1 MKMHRNALLIALV
14 SALLSLVAAC
24 GSSSGSGDSRG
35 GAPDY
40 TPTTTNDGWQVAT
53 PAGQG
58 VDEDVL
64 ATAYQEANRLPNLF
78 SLLVVKNGYLVA
90 EAYFNG
96 AHRSQPFDTAS
107 VTKSITSALAGIA
120 LRDNLLTSVDQ
131 KLFEFFPEIDWQQL
145 DSRKSSITVRQMLQ
159 MRSGYPWEE
168 FDGYLD
174 RIISTSE
181 RIDLLAEF
189 PLVADPGSR
198 FGYSNLTA
206 HLVGVITARAANE
219 SLRAFAERSL
229 FDPLGISVASWPTDA
244 DGYHAGSGATM
255 FTARDM
261 ARFGQLYLDGGAYG
275 GMQLVPAEWVEDSFT
290 SYSGTT
296 YNGDILNSI
305 SQLEYGYL
313 WWSGVAGTHR
323 FNFAWGH
330 GGQLI
335 CVLQDLDM
343 VIVTT
348 ATGLGGQ
355 FGQDAWRQES
365 AVLELAGR
373 LIASLQ

>member
-1 MKMHRNALLIALV
+1 MHRHVLPIAVLT
-14 SALLSLVAAC
+14 ALLSLVASC
-24 GSSSGSGDSRG
+24 GGSSGSGDSRG
-35 GAPDY
+35 GVPNY
-40 TPTTTNDGWQVAT
+40 TPTTANDGWQVAT
-53 PAGQG
+53 AAGQG
-58 VDEDVL
+58 VDEAVL
-64 ATAYQEANRLPNLF
+64 DTAYREARRLPNLY

-96 AHRSQPFDTAS
+96 AGRNQPFDTAS
-107 VTKSITSALAGIA
+107 VTKSFTSALAGIA

-131 KLFEFFPEIDWQQL
+131 NMFEFFPEIDWQQQ
-145 DSRKSSITVRQMLQ
+145 DGRKSSITIRQMLQ

-168 FDGYLD
+168 FDGYLN
-174 RIISTSE
+174 RLFVTPAW
-181 RIDLLAEF
+181 IDLAADF
-189 PLVADPGSR
+189 PLVADPGTR

-219 SLRAFAERSL
+219 SLRAFGERSL
-229 FDPLGISVASWPTDA
+229 FDPLGISVATWPTDA
-244 DGYHAGSGATM
+244 DGYHFGSGSMM

-275 GMQLVPAEWVEDSFT
+275 GMQIIPAEWVQDSFQ
-290 SYSGTT
+290 SHSGTT
-296 YNGDILNSI
+296 YDGDILSAI
-305 SQLEYGYL
+305 RQLEYGYL
-313 WWSGVAGTHR
+313 WWSGVSGPHR

-330 GGQLI
+330 GGQMI
-335 CVLQDLDM
+335 CVIPDLDM

-348 ATGLGGQ
+348 ATGLAGQ

-373 LIASLQ
+373 LIALL

>member
-1 MKMHRNALLIALV
+1 MKMHGHALPIAVLT
-14 SALLSLVAAC
+14 ALLSLSASC
-24 GSSSGSGDSRG
+24 GGSSGSGDSRG
-35 GAPDY
+35 GVPNY
-40 TPTTTNDGWQVAT
+40 TPATADDGWQVAA

-58 VDEDVL
+58 VDEAALD
-64 ATAYQEANRLPNLF
+64 TAYQEAQRLPNLF
-78 SLLVVKNGYLVA
+78 SLLVVKNGYLIA
-90 EAYFNG
+90 EGYFNG
-96 AHRSQPFDTAS
+96 ARMNHAFDTAS
-107 VTKSITSALAGIA
+107 VTKSITSALTGIA

-131 KLFEFFPEIDWQQL
+131 KLFEFFPEIAWQQL
-145 DSRKSSITVRQMLQ
+145 DGRKSSITIRQMLQ

-174 RIISTSE
+174 RMLNTSE

-189 PLVADPGSR
+189 PLVADPGSK

-244 DGYHAGSGATM
+244 DGYYFGSGATM

-261 ARFGQLYLDGGAYG
+261 ARFGQLYLDGGTYG
-275 GMQLVPAEWVEDSFT
+275 GMQLVSAEWVQDSFE

-296 YNGDILNSI
+296 YNTDILNAI

-313 WWSGVAGTHR
+313 WWSGVSGSHR

-335 CVLQDLDM
+335 CVIRDLNM

-365 AVLELAGR
+365 AVLELVGR
-373 LIASLQ
+373 LIALL

>member
-1 MKMHRNALLIALV
+1 MNSYRNGFLIAV
-14 SALLSLVAAC
+14 FSALLLLDISC
-24 GSSSGSGDSRG
+24 GGSSSSGGPRG
-35 GAPDY
+35 A
-40 TPTTTNDGWQVAT
+40 TPNHTPIETNDGWQIAT

-58 VDEDVL
+58 VDEAVL
-64 ATAYQEANRLPNLF
+64 ATAYQDANRLPNLF

-96 AHRSQPFDTAS
+96 AHRNQPFDTAS
-107 VTKSITSALAGIA
+107 VTKSITSALTGIA

-131 KLFEFFPEIDWQQL
+131 KMFEFFPEIDWQQL
-145 DSRKSSITVRQMLQ
+145 DDRKSLITIGHMLK

-168 FDGYLD
+168 FDGYLLRLLD
-174 RIISTSE
+174 TSE

-189 PLVADPGSR
+189 PLVADPGSK

-219 SLRAFAERSL
+219 PLRAFAERSL
-229 FDPLGISVASWPTDA
+229 FDPLGISVASWARDA
-244 DGYHAGSGATM
+244 DGYYAGSGATM

-261 ARFGQLYLDGGAYG
+261 ARFGQLYLDGGQSG
-275 GMQLVPAEWVEDSFT
+275 GRQLVPADWVRDSFK
-290 SYSGTT
+290 SYSSTT
-296 YNGDILNSI
+296 YNGDILNAI
-305 SQLEYGYL
+305 TQLEYGYL
-313 WWSGVAGTHR
+313 WWSGTSGTHR

-335 CVLQDLDM
+335 CVIPDLNM

-348 ATGLGGQ
+348 ATGLGGE
-355 FGQDAWRQES
+355 FGQDAWRQERE
-365 AVLELAGR
+365 VLELVGR
-373 LIASLQ
+373 LIASL

>member
-1 MKMHRNALLIALV
+1 MNLHRNALLIAVLA
-14 SALLSLVAAC
+14 ALLSLVASC

-35 GAPDY
+35 GPINF
-40 TPTTTNDGWQVAT
+40 TPTTANDGWQVAT

-58 VDEDVL
+58 VDEAVL
-64 ATAYQEANRLPNLF
+64 NTAYQEAQRLPNLF

-90 EAYFNG
+90 EGYFNG
-96 AHRSQPFDTAS
+96 AHMNQAFDTAS
-107 VTKSITSALAGIA
+107 VTKSITSALTGIA

-131 KLFEFFPEIDWQQL
+131 RMFEFFPEIDWQQL
-145 DSRKSSITVRQMLQ
+145 DNRKSSITIRQMLQ

-174 RIISTSE
+174 RLLSTSE
-181 RIDLLAEF
+181 WIDLLAEF
-189 PLVADPGSR
+189 PLVADPGSK

-219 SLRAFAERSL
+219 SLRAFGERSL
-229 FDPLGISVASWPTDA
+229 FDPLGISVAAWAMDA
-244 DGYHAGSGATM
+244 DGYYFGSGATM

-261 ARFGQLYLDGGAYG
+261 ARFGQLYLDGGQYG
-275 GMQLVPAEWVEDSFT
+275 GVQLVPVEWVQDSFQ
-290 SYSGTT
+290 SHSGTT
-296 YNGDILNSI
+296 YDGDILNAI

-313 WWSGVAGTHR
+313 WWSGVAGPHR

-335 CVLQDLDM
+335 CVLEDLDM

-365 AVLELAGR
+365 EVLELAGR
-373 LIASLQ
+373 LIASL

>member
-1 MKMHRNALLIALV
+1 MDMRGNVLPVAVLSAFLCLLA
-14 SALLSLVAAC
+14 SC
-24 GSSSGSGDSRG
+24 GSSDGSGG
-35 GAPDY
+35 KVPNY
-40 TPTTTNDGWQVAT
+40 TPTTANDGWQVAT

-58 VDEDVL
+58 VDEATLD
-64 ATAYQEANRLPNLF
+64 TAYQEARQIPNIF
-78 SLLVVKNGYLVA
+78 SLLVVKNGYLIA
-90 EAYFNG
+90 ERYFNG
-96 AHRSQPFDTAS
+96 ARMSEAFDTAS
-107 VTKSITSALAGIA
+107 VTKSFTSALTGIA

-131 KLFEFFPEIDWQQL
+131 KMFEFFPEIAWQQL
-145 DSRKSSITVRQMLQ
+145 DSRKSSITIRQMLQ

-174 RIISTSE
+174 RLLSTSE

-206 HLVGVITARAANE
+206 HLVGVITARAADE

-229 FDPLGISVASWPTDA
+229 FDPLGISVAAWATDA
-244 DGYHAGSGATM
+244 DGYHAGSGAAR

-275 GMQLVPAEWVEDSFT
+275 GMQLVPAEWVQDSFE

-296 YNGDILNSI
+296 YNTDILNAI

-313 WWSGVAGTHR
+313 WWSGVAGSHR

-330 GGQLI
+330 GGQMI
-335 CVLQDLDM
+335 CVIQDLDM

-348 ATGLGGQ
+348 AEGLGGQ
-355 FGQDAWRQES
+355 FGEDAWRQES
-365 AVLELAGR
+365 RVLELVGR
-373 LIASLQ
+373 LIASL

>member
-1 MKMHRNALLIALV
+1 MHEHALPIAVLT
-14 SALLSLVAAC
+14 AILTLVASC
-24 GSSSGSGDSRG
+24 GSSSGSGDSG
-35 GAPDY
+35 GGVPNY
-40 TPTTTNDGWQVAT
+40 TPTTANDGWQVAD

-58 VDEDVL
+58 VNEAALD
-64 ATAYQEANRLPNLF
+64 TAYQEARQLPNLF
-78 SLLVVKNGYLVA
+78 SLLVVKNGYLIA
-90 EAYFNG
+90 ERYFNG
-96 AHRSQPFDTAS
+96 ARMSEAFDTAS
-107 VTKSITSALAGIA
+107 VTKSFTSALAGIA

-131 KLFEFFPEIDWQQL
+131 RMFEFFPEIAWQQL
-145 DSRKSSITVRQMLQ
+145 DSRKSSITIRQMLQ

-168 FDGYLD
+168 FDGFLN
-174 RIISTSE
+174 RLIGTSAW
-181 RIDLLAEF
+181 IDLAEEF
-189 PLVADPGSR
+189 PLVADPGSK

-244 DGYHAGSGATM
+244 DGYHFGSGATM

-261 ARFGQLYLDGGAYG
+261 ARFGQLYLDGGAFG
-275 GMQLVPAEWVEDSFT
+275 GIQLVPTEWVQDSFE

-296 YNGDILNSI
+296 YNTEILNAI

-313 WWSGVAGTHR
+313 WWSGVSGSHR

-335 CVLQDLDM
+335 CVIQDLDM

-348 ATGLGGQ
+348 AKGLGGQ

-365 AVLELAGR
+365 EVLELAGR
-373 LIASLQ
+373 LIASL

>member
-1 MKMHRNALLIALV
+1 MNIGDAVLV
-14 SALLSLVAAC
+14 AVLSALLSLVASC
-24 GSSSGSGDSRG
+24 GGSSSPDASHG
-35 GAPDY
+35 GVPNHAPA
-40 TPTTTNDGWQVAT
+40 TLNDGWQVAA

-58 VDEDVL
+58 VDTAILD
-64 ATAYQEANRLPNLF
+64 AAYQEAGRLPNLF

-96 AHRSQPFDTAS
+96 ATVDQAFDTAS

-120 LRDNLLTSVDQ
+120 LRDRLLTSVDQ
-131 KLFEFFPEIDWQQL
+131 RMFEFFPEIDWQRL
-145 DSRKSSITVRQMLQ
+145 DNRKSAITLRQMLQ

-168 FDGYLD
+168 FDGYMNRLLA
-174 RIISTSE
+174 TSE
-181 RIDLLAEF
+181 RIGLLEEF

-206 HLVGVITARAANE
+206 HLVGVIVARAANE
-219 SLRAFAERSL
+219 SLLAFAERSL
-229 FDPLGISVASWPTDA
+229 FGPLGISVVSWARDA
-244 DGYHAGSGATM
+244 DGYYTGSGATT

-261 ARFGQLYLDGGAYG
+261 ARFGQLYLDEGEYGGA
-275 GMQLVPAEWVEDSFT
+275 QLVPAQWVQDSFA

-296 YNGDILNSI
+296 YNGDILNAI
-305 SQLEYGYL
+305 RQLEYGYL
-313 WWSGVAGTHR
+313 WWSGVSGSHR

-335 CVLQDLDM
+335 CVLRDLDM

-355 FGQDAWRQES
+355 FGDNAWRQES

-373 LIASLQ
+373 LIASQ

>member
-1 MKMHRNALLIALV
+1 MNMHVHALPIAVL
-14 SALLSLVAAC
+14 SAILSLVAAC
-24 GSSSGSGDSRG
+24 GGSSSSGDSRG
-35 GAPDY
+35 GVPNY
-40 TPTTTNDGWQVAT
+40 TPTTANDGWQVAT

-58 VDEDVL
+58 VDEAVL
-64 ATAYQEANRLPNLF
+64 NTAYQEARQLPNLF
-78 SLLVVKNGYLVA
+78 SLLVVKNGNLIA
-90 EAYFNG
+90 ERYFNG
-96 AHRSQPFDTAS
+96 ARMNDAFDTAS
-107 VTKSITSALAGIA
+107 VTKSITSALTGIA

-131 KLFEFFPEIDWQQL
+131 RMFEFFPEIAWQQL
-145 DSRKSSITVRQMLQ
+145 DNRKSSITIRHMLQ

-174 RIISTSE
+174 RMLNTSE
-181 RIDLLAEF
+181 QIDLLAEF
-189 PLVADPGSR
+189 PLVADPGSK

-244 DGYHAGSGATM
+244 DGYYFGSGATM
-255 FTARDM
+255 FTVRDM
-261 ARFGQLYLDGGAYG
+261 ARFGQLYLDAGAYG
-275 GMQLVPAEWVEDSFT
+275 GMQLVPAEWVQDSFE

-296 YNGDILNSI
+296 YNTDILNAI

-313 WWSGVAGTHR
+313 WWSGVSGSHR

-330 GGQLI
+330 GGQMI
-335 CVLQDLDM
+335 CVIQDLNM

-355 FGQDAWRQES
+355 FGQEAWRQES
-365 AVLELAGR
+365 SVLELVGR
-373 LIASLQ
+373 LIASL

>member
-1 MKMHRNALLIALV
+1 MKMHGHALPIAVLT
-14 SALLSLVAAC
+14 ALLSLAASC
-24 GSSSGSGDSRG
+24 GGSSGSGDSRDG
-35 GAPDY
+35 TPNY
-40 TPTTTNDGWQVAT
+40 TPTTANDGWQVAT

-58 VDEDVL
+58 VDEAL
-64 ATAYQEANRLPNLF
+64 LNTAYQEAQRLPNLF
-78 SLLVVKNGYLVA
+78 SMLVVKNGYLIA
-90 EAYFNG
+90 EGYFNG
-96 AHRSQPFDTAS
+96 ARMNQAFDT
-107 VTKSITSALAGIA
+107 
-120 LRDNLLTSVDQ
+120 NLLTSVDQ
-131 KLFEFFPEIDWQQL
+131 KLFEFFPEIAWQQL
-145 DSRKSSITVRQMLQ
+145 DSRKSSITIRQMLQ

-174 RIISTSE
+174 RIVSTPE
-181 RIDLLAEF
+181 WIDLAAEF
-189 PLVADPGSR
+189 PLVADPGTR

-244 DGYHAGSGATM
+244 DGYYFGSGATM

-275 GMQLVPAEWVEDSFT
+275 GRQLVPAEWVQDSFD

-296 YNGDILNSI
+296 YNTDILNAI

-313 WWSGVAGTHR
+313 WWSGVSGSHR

-335 CVLQDLDM
+335 CVIQDLNM

-348 ATGLGGQ
+348 ATGLGGE

-365 AVLELAGR
+365 SVLELAGR
-373 LIASLQ
+373 LIALL

>member
-1 MKMHRNALLIALV
+1 MNSYRNGFLIAV
-14 SALLSLVAAC
+14 FSALLLLDISC
-24 GSSSGSGDSRG
+24 GGSSSSGGPRG
-35 GAPDY
+35 A
-40 TPTTTNDGWQVAT
+40 TPNHTPIETNDGRQIAT

-58 VDEDVL
+58 VDEAVL
-64 ATAYQEANRLPNLF
+64 ATAYQDANRLPNLF

-96 AHRSQPFDTAS
+96 AHRNQPFDTAS
-107 VTKSITSALAGIA
+107 VTKSITSALTGIA

-131 KLFEFFPEIDWQQL
+131 KMFEFFPEIEWQQL
-145 DSRKSSITVRQMLQ
+145 DNRKSLITIGQMLK

-168 FDGYLD
+168 FDGYLHRLLD
-174 RIISTSE
+174 TSE

-206 HLVGVITARAANE
+206 HLVGVITARAADE
-219 SLRAFAERSL
+219 SLLTFAEHNL
-229 FDPLGISVASWPTDA
+229 FDPLDITVASWARDA
-244 DGYHAGSGATM
+244 DGYYAGSGATM

-261 ARFGQLYLDGGAYG
+261 ARFGQLYLDGGQFG
-275 GMQLVPAEWVEDSFT
+275 GQQLVPAEWVNDSFE
-290 SYSGTT
+290 SWSSTT
-296 YNGDILNSI
+296 YNGDILNAI
-305 SQLEYGYL
+305 TQLEYGYL
-313 WWSGVAGTHR
+313 WWSGVSGSHR

-335 CVLQDLDM
+335 CVIRDLNM

-348 ATGLGGQ
+348 ATGLGGE
-355 FGQDAWRQES
+355 FGQDAWRQERE
-365 AVLELAGR
+365 VLELVGR
-373 LIASLQ
+373 LIASL

>member
-1 MKMHRNALLIALV
+1 MNMHGHALPIAVL
-14 SALLSLVAAC
+14 SAVLSLVASC
-24 GSSSGSGDSRG
+24 GGSSSSGDSRG
-35 GAPDY
+35 GVPNY
-40 TPTTTNDGWQVAT
+40 TPTTANDGWQVAT

-58 VDEDVL
+58 VDEAL
-64 ATAYQEANRLPNLF
+64 LNTAYQEAQQLPNLF
-78 SLLVVKNGYLVA
+78 SMLVVKNGYLIA
-90 EAYFNG
+90 EGYFNG
-96 AHRSQPFDTAS
+96 ARMNQPFDTAS
-107 VTKSITSALAGIA
+107 VTKSFTSALAGIA

-131 KLFEFFPEIDWQQL
+131 NMFEFFPEIAWQQL
-145 DSRKSSITVRQMLQ
+145 DSRKSSITIRQMLQ

-174 RIISTSE
+174 RILSTPE
-181 RIDLLAEF
+181 WIDLAAEF
-189 PLVADPGSR
+189 PLVADPGSK

-206 HLVGVITARAANE
+206 HLTGVITARAANE

-229 FDPLGISVASWPTDA
+229 FDPLGISVASWAMDA
-244 DGYHAGSGATM
+244 DGYYFGSGATM

-275 GMQLVPAEWVEDSFT
+275 GMQLIPAEWVQDSFQ
-290 SYSGTT
+290 SHSGTT
-296 YNGDILNSI
+296 YDGDILNAI

-313 WWSGVAGTHR
+313 WWSGVSGSHR

-330 GGQLI
+330 GGQMI
-335 CVLQDLDM
+335 CVIQDLDM

-355 FGQDAWRQES
+355 FGQEAWRQES
-365 AVLELAGR
+365 SVLELVGR
-373 LIASLQ
+373 LIALL

>member
-1 MKMHRNALLIALV
+1 MKMHGHVLSIAVLT
-14 SALLSLVAAC
+14 ALLSLAASC
-24 GSSSGSGDSRG
+24 GGSSSSGDSRG
-35 GAPDY
+35 GVPNY

-58 VDEDVL
+58 VDEAALD
-64 ATAYQEANRLPNLF
+64 TAYQEARQLPNLF
-78 SLLVVKNGYLVA
+78 SLLVVKNGNLIA
-90 EAYFNG
+90 ERYFNG
-96 AHRSQPFDTAS
+96 AHMNQAFDTAS
-107 VTKSITSALAGIA
+107 VTKSFTSALAGIA

-131 KLFEFFPEIDWQQL
+131 NMFEFFPEINWQQL
-145 DSRKSSITVRQMLQ
+145 DSRKSSITIRQMLQ

-168 FDGYLD
+168 FDGYLG
-174 RIISTSE
+174 RIFSTPE
-181 RIDLLAEF
+181 WIGLAAEF
-189 PLVADPGSR
+189 PLVADPGTR

-244 DGYHAGSGATM
+244 DGYHFGSGAM
-255 FTARDM
+255 AFTARDM

-275 GMQLVPAEWVEDSFT
+275 GMQLIPAEWVQDSFD
-290 SYSGTT
+290 SWSGTT
-296 YNGDILNSI
+296 YDGDILNAI

-313 WWSGVAGTHR
+313 WWSGVSGSHR

-330 GGQLI
+330 GGQMI
-335 CVLQDLDM
+335 CVIQDLDM

-348 ATGLGGQ
+348 ATELGGQ

-373 LIASLQ
+373 LIASL

>member
-1 MKMHRNALLIALV
+1 MKMHGNWLLIAV
-14 SALLSLVAAC
+14 FSALLSLVASC
-24 GSSSGSGDSRG
+24 DSSSNSGDSRG
-35 GAPDY
+35 GALNY

-58 VDEDVL
+58 VDEAVL
-64 ATAYQEANRLPNLF
+64 NTAYQEAQRLPNLF
-78 SLLVVKNGYLVA
+78 SLLVVKNGYLIA
-90 EAYFNG
+90 EGYFNS
-96 AHRSQPFDTAS
+96 AHMNQAFDTAS
-107 VTKSITSALAGIA
+107 VTKSITSALTGIA

-131 KLFEFFPEIDWQQL
+131 KMFESFPEINWQQL
-145 DSRKSSITVRQMLQ
+145 DSRKSLITIRQMLQ

-168 FDGYLD
+168 FDGYLN
-174 RIISTSE
+174 RLLSTSAW
-181 RIDLLAEF
+181 IDLAEEF
-189 PLVADPGSR
+189 PLVANPGSK
-198 FGYSNLTA
+198 FGYSNLTT
-206 HLVGVITARAANE
+206 HLAGVIVARAANE
-219 SLRAFAERSL
+219 SLLAFGKRSL
-229 FDPLGISVASWPTDA
+229 FDPLGISVASWATDA
-244 DGYHAGSGATM
+244 DGYYFGSGATM

-275 GMQLVPAEWVEDSFT
+275 GIQLVPAEWVQDSFE

-296 YNGDILNSI
+296 YNTDILNAI

-313 WWSGVAGTHR
+313 WWSGVSGSHR

-330 GGQLI
+330 GGQMI
-335 CVLQDLDM
+335 CVIQDLDM

-365 AVLELAGR
+365 QVLELAGR
-373 LIASLQ
+373 LIASL

>member
-1 MKMHRNALLIALV
+1 MNRYPNALLVAVFSL
-14 SALLSLVAAC
+14 LLSLVAAC
-24 GSSSGSGDSRG
+24 SSSSGSGDPDVG
-35 GAPDY
+35 PPDY
-40 TPTTTNDGWQVAT
+40 TPTTKNDGWQIAT

-58 VDEDVL
+58 VDEAVL
-64 ATAYQEANRLPNLF
+64 NTAYLEGQSLPNLF

-90 EAYFNG
+90 EGYFNG
-96 AHRSQPFDTAS
+96 AHGDQAFDTAS

-131 KLFEFFPEIDWQQL
+131 KMFEFFPEIDWQQL
-145 DSRKSSITVRQMLQ
+145 DSRKSSITIRQMLQ

-168 FDGYLD
+168 FDGYLN
-174 RIISTSE
+174 RLLGTPE

-189 PLVADPGSR
+189 PLVADPGSK

-219 SLRAFAERSL
+219 SLRSFAERSL
-229 FDPLGISVASWPTDA
+229 FEPLGISVASWPTDA
-244 DGYHAGSGATM
+244 DGYHAGSGATS

-275 GMQLVPAEWVEDSFT
+275 GMQLVPAEWVQDSFA
-290 SYSGTT
+290 SYSATT
-296 YNGDILNSI
+296 YDGDILNAI
-305 SQLEYGYL
+305 GQLEYGYL
-313 WWSGVAGTHR
+313 WWSGVSGSHR

-373 LIASLQ
+373 LIASL

>member
-1 MKMHRNALLIALV
+1 MNMRGYALPIAVL
-14 SALLSLVAAC
+14 SAILCLVAAC
-24 GSSSGSGDSRG
+24 GSSGDSG
-35 GAPDY
+35 GGVPNY
-40 TPTTTNDGWQVAT
+40 VPTTANDGWQVAT

-58 VDEDVL
+58 VDEAALD
-64 ATAYQEANRLPNLF
+64 TAYQEARQLPNIF
-78 SLLVVKNGYLVA
+78 SLLVVKNGYLIA
-90 EAYFNG
+90 ERYFNG
-96 AHRSQPFDTAS
+96 ARINEAFDTAS
-107 VTKSITSALAGIA
+107 VTKSFTSALAGIA
-120 LRDNLLTSVDQ
+120 LRDNLLTSIDQ
-131 KLFEFFPEIDWQQL
+131 RMFEFFPEIAWQQL
-145 DSRKSSITVRQMLQ
+145 DSRKSSITIRHMLQ

-174 RIISTSE
+174 RILSTSE

-189 PLVADPGSR
+189 PLVADPGSK
-198 FGYSNLTA
+198 FGYSNLAA

-229 FDPLGISVASWPTDA
+229 FDPLGISVATWATDA
-244 DGYHAGSGATM
+244 DGYHAGSGATR

-275 GMQLVPAEWVEDSFT
+275 GMQLVPAEWVQDSFE
-290 SYSGTT
+290 SYSATT
-296 YNGDILNSI
+296 YNTDILNAI

-313 WWSGVAGTHR
+313 WWSGVAGSHR

-335 CVLQDLDM
+335 CVIQDLDM

-355 FGQDAWRQES
+355 FGPAAWRQES
-365 AVLELAGR
+365 QVLELAGR
-373 LIASLQ
+373 LIASL

>member
-1 MKMHRNALLIALV
+1 MDTHWNVFPIAVLT
-14 SALLSLVAAC
+14 AILTLVASC
-24 GSSSGSGDSRG
+24 DSGG
-35 GAPDY
+35 GALNH
-40 TPTTTNDGWQVAT
+40 TPTTANDSWQVAD

-58 VDEDVL
+58 VDEAALD
-64 ATAYQEANRLPNLF
+64 TAYQEARRLPNIF

-90 EAYFNG
+90 ERYFNG
-96 AHRSQPFDTAS
+96 ARMNDAFDTAS
-107 VTKSITSALAGIA
+107 VTKSFTSALAGIA

-131 KLFEFFPEIDWQQL
+131 RMFEFFPEIAWQQL
-145 DSRKSSITVRQMLQ
+145 DSRKSSITIRQMLQ

-168 FDGYLD
+168 FDGFLN
-174 RIISTSE
+174 RLIGTSAW
-181 RIDLLAEF
+181 IDLAEEF

-229 FDPLGISVASWPTDA
+229 FEPLGISVASWPTDA
-244 DGYHAGSGATM
+244 DGYNFGSGATM

-261 ARFGQLYLDGGAYG
+261 AKFGQLYLDGGEYG
-275 GMQLVPAEWVEDSFT
+275 GMQLVPAEWVQDSFE

-296 YNGDILNSI
+296 YDGDILNAI

-313 WWSGVAGTHR
+313 WWSGVAGSHR

-335 CVLQDLDM
+335 CVIQDLDM

-348 ATGLGGQ
+348 AKGLGGQ
-355 FGQDAWRQES
+355 FGEDAWRQES
-365 AVLELAGR
+365 QVLELAGR
-373 LIASLQ
+373 LIASL